1 MGTFL
6 LLWAF
11 NFILVEKQ
19 TFTMRGFTL
28 QRGLCLFGSKVTT
41 YRFDPFFLL
50 VRPPFFIAALLSDYL
65 LG

>member
-11 NFILVEKQ
+11 SFILVEKL

-41 YRFDPFFLL
+41 YHFDPFFLHVHPTL
-50 VRPPFFIAALLSDYL
+50 FIAALQSYYQ
-65 LG
+65 

>member
-6 LLWAF
+6 LLWAYS
-11 NFILVEKQ
+11 FIFVEKQ

-41 YRFDPFFLL
+41 YHFDPFCLL
-50 VRPPFFIAALLSDYL
+50 VRPPLFIAALQSDY
-65 LG
+65 